1 MWNTLI
7 HRVRDWI
14 RVRLKVRFKVKFRF
28 EVKYEVDLKSGQA
41 VVTVG
46 K

>member
-28 EVKYEVDLKSGQA
+28 EVKYEVNLKSGQA

>member
-28 EVKYEVDLKSGQA
+28 EVKYEVNLKSGQD